1 MSEIMEKTHLTLRQ
15 GLISQFG
22 GSANLGMNGKPL
34 QQIVVKDIPVNIAQV
49 LEFYRDLMI

>member
-1 MSEIMEKTHLTLRQ
+1 MSEIMEKPHLTLRQ